1 MVEITLFFTC
11 TLYDMDSILSCAD
24 LKSQTAKLVK
34 RHEITGKHII
44 FFLNHNKYIHV
55 VLTHGNNKMTNF

>member
-24 LKSQTAKLVK
+24 LKFQTAKLVK
-34 RHEITGKHII
+34 RHEITGIS
-44 FFLNHNKYIHV
+44 FSFLKS
-55 VLTHGNNKMTNF
+55 